1 MPRLLSQS
9 RLQTQRIAKDVLNRL
24 IKSKHRPIVLA
35 LSGELGSG
43 KTTFIQ
49 GLAKTLGIR
58 EKVQSPTFV
67 LAKWYALAKRFN
79 PLRHFIHIDA
89 YRLERMLEAKR
100 LGFYKILRDNEA
112 VIALEWAERVK
123 KLVPPSAIWIQCKH
137 GQRPKE
143 RIIKFKMNSTSSI

>member
-1 MPRLLSQS
+1 M
-9 RLQTQRIAKDVLNRL
+9 AKDVLNRL

-67 LAKWYALAKRFN
+67 LAKWYALAKRFK

-89 YRLERMLEAKR
+89 YRFERVSEAKR
-100 LGFYKILRDNEA
+100 LGLDKTFRNNEA
-112 VIALEWAERVK
+112 VIAVEWAERIR
-123 KLVPPSAIWIQCKH
+123 KLVPPGATPIQFKH
-137 GQRPKE
+137 GRHPHE
-143 RIIKFKMNSTSSI
+143 RILKISKF